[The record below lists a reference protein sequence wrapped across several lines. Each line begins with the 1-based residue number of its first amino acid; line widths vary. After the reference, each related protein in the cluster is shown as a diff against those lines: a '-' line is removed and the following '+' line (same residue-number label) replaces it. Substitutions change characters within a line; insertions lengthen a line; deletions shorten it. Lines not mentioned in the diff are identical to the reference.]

1 MSYGESM
8 DRLLEELSRLPGV
21 GRKTAERLA
30 HHVLRMP
37 REDADRLARAIH
49 EVKRKTR
56 SCSVCSN
63 VTEQDPCAICSDAR
77 RDPRRVCVVEQAR
90 DVVALEEAA
99 AWRGLYHVLGGRIS
113 PLDGVGAGELT
124 IARLVRRVEHEG
136 VGEIVVAT
144 SPDLEGDGTAL
155 EIERALAHTGVR
167 VSRIARGVPT
177 GYSLENASAAMLQD
191 ALRGR
196 YAVHGEDPEEDAEEP
211 DGNAVSAS
219 GDADP
224 SRPGDG
230 NGGAGG
236 NDRAPGDPAAG
247 V

>member
-30 HHVLRMP
+30 HHILRMP
-37 REDADRLARAIH
+37 RDDADRLARSIH
-49 EVKRKTR
+49 EVKRRTR
-56 SCSVCSN
+56 SCSRCSN

-77 RDPRRVCVVEQAR
+77 RDPTRVCVVEQPR

-124 IARLVRRVEHEG
+124 IDRLVRRVREDG
-136 VGEIVVAT
+136 VREVVVAT
-144 SPDLEGDGTAL
+144 SPDLEGDGTCL
-155 EIERALAHTGVR
+155 EIERALAPTAVR
-167 VSRIARGVPT
+167 VTRIARGVPT

-196 YAVHGEDPEEDAEEP
+196 FVVDDVDDE
-211 DGNAVSAS
+211 
-219 GDADP
+219 
-224 SRPGDG
+224 PGDG
-230 NGGAGG
+230 PETPDPERPAG
-236 NDRAPGDPAAG
+236 DD
-247 V
+247 